1 MKCTTTGTELR
12 CGFTRDSSALYSPHG
27 NVEKYLGQY
36 GCNAQDE
43 QGCETVYCP
52 LWKRKMKG
60 GDGKGKR
67 NGKENRKES
76 EKKNEKKKKRGK
88 REKEKGREGSYLQLK
103 CKDAV
108 KVSSRHTAHLSNT
121 SPTHPPAPSVSITL
135 FVELQQ
141 LLCTGISELHAA
153 AKLIRGSINA
163 CSFFSAPFATST
175 VTEVL

>member
-76 EKKNEKKKKRGK
+76 EKKNEKKKEKKRNGEKGKKK
-88 REKEKGREGSYLQLK
+88 REERGVICNSN
-103 CKDAV
+103 V
-108 KVSSRHTAHLSNT
+108 KM
-121 SPTHPPAPSVSITL
+121 P
-135 FVELQQ
+135 
-141 LLCTGISELHAA
+141 
-153 AKLIRGSINA
+153 
-163 CSFFSAPFATST
+163 
-175 VTEVL
+175 